1 MERYQKYISY
11 TEMELSINLSQIEA
25 CLTFLHYMYFDEE
38 GVPDEKPRNET
49 ERQSIINNLERIKES
64 RQLLKN
70 IIVENQVALSEKSH
84 DNQ

>member
-1 MERYQKYISY
+1 MKRDEKYISY
-11 TEMELSINLSQIEA
+11 PEMELSINLSQLEA
-25 CLTFLHYMYFDEE
+25 CLTFLNYMHFDED
-38 GVPDEKPRNET
+38 GNPTNKPRNET

-70 IIVENQVALSEKSH
+70 IIIENQVALSEKSH